1 MKTPLGENSYSLLL
15 ADKIGLQLM
24 GMLSSGNYC
33 KPWVKLGWGGGGG
46 GEAKRELGGTVRG
59 SEEGQDRGEMAAGVG
74 LPLSPAAAPG
84 LLSLH

>member
-1 MKTPLGENSYSLLL
+1 MKTPLGENSYSFLL
-15 ADKIGLQLM
+15 ADKIRLQLM

-33 KPWVKLGWGGGGG
+33 KPWVKLGLCGGRGSK
-46 GEAKRELGGTVRG
+46 KRVGGTVRG
-59 SEEGQDRGEMAAGVG
+59 SEEGQDRGEMGAGVG